1 MHRTGRVMAWDVE
14 RFEVVIVV
22 FHLRTFGDAV
32 ADMGEKLLDTLQRP
46 GNRMQA
52 ASCLATARQGDV
64 DLLGSELGAQLGFF
78 ESRLARIEDICDT
91 LLGFVD
97 QRTHFRTLIGRQVA
111 QGLHHLSQFA
121 FLAKELNPDLL
132 QGIDVFS
139 VLHGLQS
146 LRDQRIQVFHVQTPD
161 TK

>member
-14 RFEVVIVV
+14 GFEVVVVV
-22 FHLRTFGDAV
+22 FDLRTFGNAV
-32 ADMGEKLLDTLQRP
+32 AYVSEELFDSLQRP

-52 ASCLATARQGDV
+52 ARGLTATGQGDV
-64 DLLGSELGAQLGFF
+64 DLFGSELGAQLGFF
-78 ESRLARIEDICDT
+78 ECRLARIEDICNT
-91 LLGFVD
+91 FLGFVD
-97 QRTHFRTLIGRQVA
+97 QRTHFGPLIGRQVA
-111 QGLHHLSQFA
+111 QGLHHLSQLTL
-121 FLAKELNPDLL
+121 LAKELNPDLL